1 VDWLGGLDEA
11 LTYVDELKLVQKAG
25 KGMSGK
31 QVYGDLKREMWRET
45 VDYLENFG
53 AEDGRDFM
61 IQARRKREREVAE
74 GKVKMWEAKAKL

>member
-1 VDWLGGLDEA
+1 M
-11 LTYVDELKLVQKAG
+11 QKAQ

-53 AEDGRDFM
+53 AEDGRDFI
-61 IQARRKREREVAE
+61 IQSKRRREREVAE
-74 GKVKMWEAKAKL
+74 RRVKEWEVKAKL